1 MRAFLE
7 PLRALEELSKLEA
20 QLRKE
25 PGIQMVSGCIDSQKP
40 HLMFGIGNDFKYK
53 IIVTFNEQKA
63 RELCEE
69 YRFFH
74 KKAVYYPAKDILFY
88 QSDLRGNVLTR
99 ERVLALKTIAK
110 QEAVTLFTTFDALM
124 NRMPQ
129 PNRFLAAVTVYHV
142 GDVLDLEQF
151 QRKLVEMGYEH
162 AFQVETAGQ
171 FAIRGGIIDVFPL
184 TEEHPYRMELWDDE
198 IDSLRSFDVESQRS
212 IESLESI
219 ELYPATE
226 LILTEAEK
234 KKGLE
239 RIQKDAERLYK
250 SYRSDMKTEEA
261 ARIKKA
267 ADVLAE
273 EIEERFGVDG
283 MDAYLTYFDHA
294 TVSLLDYF
302 DEKDTLVFLDEASRC
317 AERGR
322 VTEQEFSESMK
333 QRLEK
338 GYILPGQ
345 MEALYTC
352 RETVAKI
359 ARRRCV
365 ALAALESKLPDVTI
379 SDRFSIQA
387 KTIGAYNNSFELLV
401 KDLKSYKKR
410 GYAVILLSGSR
421 TRAKRLADDLMGEGL
436 NCFYS
441 QDYDH
446 PVKPGEIMA
455 LYGKVKRGYE
465 YPLLSFAVI
474 SESDIFGRDWF
485 FCTS

>member
-1 MRAFLE
+1 
-7 PLRALEELSKLEA
+7 
-20 QLRKE
+20 
-25 PGIQMVSGCIDSQKP
+25 
-40 HLMFGIGNDFKYK
+40 
-53 IIVTFNEQKA
+53 
-63 RELCEE
+63 
-69 YRFFH
+69 
-74 KKAVYYPAKDILFY
+74 
-88 QSDLRGNVLTR
+88 
-99 ERVLALKTIAK
+99 
-110 QEAVTLFTTFDALM
+110 
-124 NRMPQ
+124 
-129 PNRFLAAVTVYHV
+129 
-142 GDVLDLEQF
+142 
-151 QRKLVEMGYEH
+151 
-162 AFQVETAGQ
+162 
-171 FAIRGGIIDVFPL
+171 
-184 TEEHPYRMELWDDE
+184 
-198 IDSLRSFDVESQRS
+198 
-212 IESLESI
+212 
-219 ELYPATE
+219 
-226 LILTEAEK
+226 
-234 KKGLE
+234 
-239 RIQKDAERLYK
+239 
-250 SYRSDMKTEEA
+250 MKTEEA

-474 SESDIFGRDWF
+474 SESDIFG
-485 FCTS
+485 